1 MADTTNGIN
10 AGNDN
15 ALALN
20 ESWENNKYGAT
31 DWIDI
36 SSTGFTVNT
45 TSGGTADSNSNGD
58 KYIWYAHA

>member
-1 MADTTNGIN
+1 MADTKRGIN
-10 AGNDN
+10 AGNDP

-20 ESWENNKYGAT
+20 ENWAHDAYGAT